1 MPIGDGEGT
10 LQPARSKEI
19 VLPQRKTVK
28 RAANPKS
35 TREQILDATATCF
48 QKFGASATT
57 MEDIASTAGLGR
69 KTLYRTFSSRAELID
84 ALAIH
89 HIDLFLDQIKNLVD
103 HCATLE
109 EAIVVGIVEILR
121 QYRKD
126 KVLMAAIEASS
137 DHGVEH
143 YLTDPD
149 SPLLHIMQTVW
160 GATFARARK
169 TGELR
174 SDMSDRDLSSWLLGV
189 YLLLLLRSDMDADA
203 QRHLLQE
210 LVMPGLRPTAAKRG
224 RSRTR

>member
-1 MPIGDGEGT
+1 M
-10 LQPARSKEI
+10 
-19 VLPQRKTVK
+19 PQRKTLP

-35 TREQILDATATCF
+35 TREKILDAAAKCF
-48 QKFGASATT
+48 QKCGVSATT
-57 MEDIASTAGLGR
+57 MEDIANTAGLGR
-69 KTLYRTFSSRAELID
+69 KTLYRTFSSRSELID

-89 HIDLFLDQIKNLVD
+89 HIDLFLDQIKSLVD
-103 HCATLE
+103 HSATLE

-149 SPLLHIMQTVW
+149 SPLLNIMQAVW
-160 GATFARARK
+160 AATFARARK

-189 YLLLLLRSDMDADA
+189 YLLLLLRSDMDANA
-203 QRHLLQE
+203 QRRLLQE
-210 LVMPGLRPTAAKRG
+210 LVMPGLRPAPTKRG
-224 RSRTR
+224 RSRPR